1 MTQRWQ
7 LITATPQALM
17 EAVFGEQNDF
27 SQAHG
32 APKDG
37 ASPTEDENGDV
48 MKLSEFDLPDDILST
63 GQPVLRGKTLI
74 QRYYRSFVFKGS
86 ILRVF
91 GFLSTSVSL
100 SI

>member
-1 MTQRWQ
+1 
-7 LITATPQALM
+7 M

-48 MKLSEFDLPDDILST
+48 MNLSEFDLPDDILST

-91 GFLSTSVSL
+91 GFLSASFSL